1 MKSIGLS
8 DCLRA
13 VVLGLPHPEVLRLL
27 LQSLTLKGLLRLAL
41 KGLILQTGRLFW
53 WSEWA
58 EERSQ
63 QTNGHSIYLRLHCSN
78 LVPSSPSP
86 SSCRLCLIALET
98 FLSLRR
104 IYLYQDTLIVESYNT
119 GLLAKP

>member
-27 LQSLTLKGLLRLAL
+27 LQGLALKGLLRLAL

-58 EERSQ
+58 EERS
-63 QTNGHSIYLRLHCSN
+63 
-78 LVPSSPSP
+78 
-86 SSCRLCLIALET
+86 
-98 FLSLRR
+98 
-104 IYLYQDTLIVESYNT
+104 
-119 GLLAKP
+119 